1 MEPEADRAEMEVDN
15 FRESVAYIFQDWVG
29 QGMDL
34 DYDQAVQR
42 IQRLAGR
49 ALAGHE
55 EGWGQQEQQT
65 WAQDAGAELENLE
78 LVAKERGHLARSLGD
93 RSWKEWVDHSF

>member
-1 MEPEADRAEMEVDN
+1 MEEEEGLADLEVEN

-42 IQRLAGR
+42 VQRLAGR

-65 WAQDAGAELENLE
+65 WAQDAWGRAGELGAGGQGERAPGQVSGRQVLEG
-78 LVAKERGHLARSLGD
+78 VG
-93 RSWKEWVDHSF
+93 

>member
-1 MEPEADRAEMEVDN
+1 MEEEEGLADLEVEN

-93 RSWKEWVDHSF
+93 RS

>member
-1 MEPEADRAEMEVDN
+1 MEEEEGQAELEVAN

-42 IQRLAGR
+42 VQRLASR
-49 ALAGHE
+49 ALAGYE

-65 WAQDAGAELENLE
+65 WAQDVGAELE
-78 LVAKERGHLARSLGD
+78 
-93 RSWKEWVDHSF
+93 SWSWWPRKGAIWPGP